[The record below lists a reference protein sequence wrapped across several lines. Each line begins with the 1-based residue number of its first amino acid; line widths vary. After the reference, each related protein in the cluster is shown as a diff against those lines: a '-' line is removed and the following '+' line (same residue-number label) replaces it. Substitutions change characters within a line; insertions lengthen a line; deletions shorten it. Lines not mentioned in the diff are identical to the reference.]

1 MKRMGIDFH
10 NQQHR
15 TSYTTRQADSSWKA
29 ALAKHIPFHS
39 MGKAVDIGCGGGIYA
54 KALVDMGVA
63 SVTGVDFSL
72 AMLDG
77 AKENCRAY
85 PQITF
90 VQGNAFN
97 TGLAGD
103 TFDIVLER
111 ALIHHIQDVKACFQE
126 AFRLLQQGGYFIV
139 QDRTPEDCLLPGDA
153 HHIRGYFFESFP
165 SLIQKEVERRHTSQL
180 VTESLQ
186 EVGFQEIS
194 ELKLWETRQVY
205 ANKEQLLA
213 DLQGRVGRSL
223 LHELNDIQLSSLLE
237 HIRNAIT
244 TEGSIIEKDRWTIW
258 IAKKK

>member
-1 MKRMGIDFH
+1 
-10 NQQHR
+10 
-15 TSYTTRQADSSWKA
+15 
-29 ALAKHIPFHS
+29 
-39 MGKAVDIGCGGGIYA
+39 
-54 KALVDMGVA
+54 
-63 SVTGVDFSL
+63 
-72 AMLDG
+72 MLDG

-90 VQGNAFN
+90 VQGSAFN

-126 AFRLLQQGGYFIV
+126 AFRLLQKDGYFIV

-165 SLIQKEVERRHTSQL
+165 SLIQKEVERRHNSQL

-186 EVGFQEIS
+186 EVGFQEVN

-223 LHELNDIQLSSLLE
+223 LHELNDTQLSSLLE

-244 TEGSIIEKDRWTIW
+244 TEASIIEKDRWTIW